1 MSEELQED
9 TPKNSKE
16 IWLFLIFV
24 DIIALCVFGYFIYRS
39 FFNSFDISSFMT
51 AAVEEEYSVEEVE
64 IPQEPAPALK
74 KEPVKHEASAPV
86 AQQHQEPVQE
96 AKKETLQKDEYKE
109 EIKAEEAKTA
119 EPVVRKEE
127 SKPLEPVVK
136 KEEAKPAE
144 LVVKKE
150 EAKPAK
156 AEPKR
161 QSVFVSGTG
170 KTRKVMFKYYGNAK
184 SVSIVSGFTMSKPV
198 PLKKTGKEWATTLV
212 IYPGQYKYMF
222 IVDGKQI
229 PDPNASKQVDGRSIV
244 TIK

>member
-1 MSEELQED
+1 MPEELQED

-24 DIIALCVFGYFIYRS
+24 DIIALSVFGYFIYKS
-39 FFNSFDISSFMT
+39 FFNNFDISSLMPQ
-51 AAVEEEYSVEEVE
+51 ASVEEEYSVEEIE
-64 IPQEPAPALK
+64 IPQEPAPAAK
-74 KEPVKHEASAPV
+74 QPVKQETVAPVVAEQPKEPVNEV
-86 AQQHQEPVQE
+86 
-96 AKKETLQKDEYKE
+96 KEQPAEQPKE
-109 EIKAEEAKTA
+109 EVKAEEPKQA
-119 EPVVRKEE
+119 EPAI
-127 SKPLEPVVK
+127 K
-136 KEEAKPAE
+136 KEEPKT
-144 LVVKKE
+144 V
-150 EAKPAK
+150 K

-170 KTRKVMFKYYGNAK
+170 KTRKVIFKYYGNAK

>member
-1 MSEELQED
+1 MPEELQED

-24 DIIALCVFGYFIYRS
+24 DIIALCVFGYFIYKS
-39 FFNSFDISSFMT
+39 FFNNFDISSLMPQ
-51 AAVEEEYSVEEVE
+51 ASVEEEYSVEEIE
-64 IPQEPAPALK
+64 IPQESAPAAK
-74 KEPVKHEASAPV
+74 QPVKQETVAPVVAEQPKEPVNEV
-86 AQQHQEPVQE
+86 
-96 AKKETLQKDEYKE
+96 KEQPAEQPKE
-109 EIKAEEAKTA
+109 EVKAEEPKQA
-119 EPVVRKEE
+119 EPAI
-127 SKPLEPVVK
+127 K
-136 KEEAKPAE
+136 KEEPKT
-144 LVVKKE
+144 V
-150 EAKPAK
+150 K

-170 KTRKVMFKYYGNAK
+170 KTRKVIFKYYGNAK

>member
-1 MSEELQED
+1 MPEELQED

-24 DIIALCVFGYFIYRS
+24 DIIALCVFGYFIYKS
-39 FFNSFDISSFMT
+39 FFNNFDISSLMPQ
-51 AAVEEEYSVEEVE
+51 ASVEEEYSVEEIE
-64 IPQEPAPALK
+64 IPQEPAPSAK
-74 KEPVKHEASAPV
+74 QPVKQETVAPVVAEQPKEPVNEVKDQPAEQPKEEVKAEDV
-86 AQQHQEPVQE
+86 KQEEIIV
-96 AKKETLQKDEYKE
+96 KKEDAKP
-109 EIKAEEAKTA
+109 AE
-119 EPVVRKEE
+119 
-127 SKPLEPVVK
+127 SVVK
-136 KEEAKPAE
+136 KEEPKT
-144 LVVKKE
+144 V
-150 EAKPAK
+150 K

-170 KTRKVMFKYYGNAK
+170 KTRKVIFKYYGNAK

>member
-1 MSEELQED
+1 MPEELQED

-24 DIIALCVFGYFIYRS
+24 DIIALCVFGYFIYKS
-39 FFNSFDISSFMT
+39 FFNNFDISSLMPQ
-51 AAVEEEYSVEEVE
+51 ASVEEEYSVEEIE
-64 IPQEPAPALK
+64 IPQEPASAAKQPVKQETVAPVVAEQP
-74 KEPVKHEASAPV
+74 KEPVNEV
-86 AQQHQEPVQE
+86 
-96 AKKETLQKDEYKE
+96 KEQPAEQPKE
-109 EIKAEEAKTA
+109 EVKAEEPKQA
-119 EPVVRKEE
+119 EPAI
-127 SKPLEPVVK
+127 K
-136 KEEAKPAE
+136 KEEPKT
-144 LVVKKE
+144 V
-150 EAKPAK
+150 K

-170 KTRKVMFKYYGNAK
+170 KTRKVIFKYYGNAK

>member
-1 MSEELQED
+1 MPEELQED

-24 DIIALCVFGYFIYRS
+24 DIIALCVFGYFIYKS
-39 FFNSFDISSFMT
+39 FFNNFDISSLMPQ
-51 AAVEEEYSVEEVE
+51 ASVEEEYSVEEIE
-64 IPQEPAPALK
+64 IPQEPVPAAKQPVKQETVAPVVAEQP
-74 KEPVKHEASAPV
+74 KEPVNEV
-86 AQQHQEPVQE
+86 
-96 AKKETLQKDEYKE
+96 KEQPAEQPKE
-109 EIKAEEAKTA
+109 EVKAEEPKQA
-119 EPVVRKEE
+119 EPAI
-127 SKPLEPVVK
+127 K
-136 KEEAKPAE
+136 KEEPKT
-144 LVVKKE
+144 V
-150 EAKPAK
+150 K

-170 KTRKVMFKYYGNAK
+170 KTRKVIFKYYGNAK